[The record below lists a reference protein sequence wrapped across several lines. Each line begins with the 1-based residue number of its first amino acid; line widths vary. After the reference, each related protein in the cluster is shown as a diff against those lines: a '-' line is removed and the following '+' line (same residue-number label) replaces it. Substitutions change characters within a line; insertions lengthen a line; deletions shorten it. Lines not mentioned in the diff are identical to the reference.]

1 MSEDLSTIKKKLI
14 GCSVFLG
21 FAAALSFVAL
31 VWPDISPTRDTF
43 GAWFQ
48 RSGSVMVVAA
58 IWVEFIL
65 LKINPFVDPSLTAY
79 AVPFEVPPLYRRWF
93 RVLSG
98 VAVGFALLGTIIW
111 GYGDLFFTED
121 SNGNGLKF
129 SFLSLPLAEISNA
142 LLTPVIAFLAAYIAW
157 RQWKT
162 AQNRL
167 KLDLFERRFS
177 VYDATKG
184 LIASII
190 QTGKATDENMFKF
203 LAATKE
209 AKWLFEDQIA
219 SYLDEKIWE
228 KAVDLQTLHS
238 ELEGLPQGQ
247 ERTENVHKQR
257 DIKLWLN
264 SQLKEIDRLFSEFLR
279 IGH

>member
-14 GCSVFLG
+14 GCSVFLA

-31 VWPDISPTRDTF
+31 AWPDISPARDTF

-48 RSGSVMVVAA
+48 RSGSVMVIAA

-65 LKINPFVDPSLTAY
+65 LKISPFIDPSESAY
-79 AVPFEVPPLYRRWF
+79 AVPFEVPPVYRRWF
-93 RVLSG
+93 RGLSG
-98 VAVGFALLGTIIW
+98 AAVVFALLGTVIW
-111 GYGDLFFTED
+111 GYGDLFFPEG
-121 SNGNGLKF
+121 SNGNGLEF
-129 SFLSLPLAEISNA
+129 SFSSLPLAEVSSA

-184 LIASII
+184 LIASIM

-209 AKWLFEDQIA
+209 AKWLFDDQIA
-219 SYLDEKIWE
+219 SYLDEKVWE
-228 KAVDLQTLHS
+228 KTVDLQTLNS
-238 ELEGLPQGQ
+238 ELEGLPKGPD
-247 ERTENVHKQR
+247 RTENIHKQR

-264 SQLKEIDRLFSEFLR
+264 SQLKEIDRLFSKFLR
-279 IGH
+279 IEH